1 MDLFDVTDILVLWV
15 ELLYKDLPDYHRSSR
30 IAAVRILDFTGMQTE
45 PSKLSPVTPV
55 MSWLRIIGLYVVV
68 VVADVIYN
76 VAV

>member
-1 MDLFDVTDILVLWV
+1 MDLFEVTDILVQWV
-15 ELLYKDLPDYHRSSR
+15 ELLYKVLPDYHRSSR

-68 VVADVIYN
+68 VAVIYN
-76 VAV
+76 GAV